1 MPNSKFNV
9 LYVDDEENNLIS
21 FRAAFR
27 REYQVYTALSADEGI
42 NILHQEKVPII
53 ITDQRMPG
61 ITGVQFLEKVIP
73 EFPDTVRMILTGYS
87 DIEAIIQAI
96 NTGRVFRY
104 ITKPWDETELKM
116 TIDNA
121 IALYQLQQNNKQL
134 IQQLNQKVAD
144 QQRTLDMFQKYVP
157 PEIVERVMSSKGE
170 SDIFEGEQRE
180 VSVLFCD
187 IRGFTKISS
196 KLAPREVGQLLNLFY
211 RIMSASISKYSGVV
225 NQYVGD
231 EIFAV
236 FGAPTPNPDHYNC
249 AVYCAIDMMHQLE
262 KLNAAISAFT
272 TDQIRIGIG
281 INTGEVVAG
290 NLGTEE
296 KIAYSITGDTVNMAK
311 RIEQLTQEKPNT
323 ILISDS
329 TYQRVPGLF
338 NVTSWSPVHV
348 KGKEAE
354 LAVHEVLGRK

>member
-1 MPNSKFNV
+1 MPNTRFNV

-27 REYQVYTALSADEGI
+27 RDYQVFTALSAEEGM
-42 NILHQEKVPII
+42 NILHQEQVPII

-121 IALYQLQQNNKQL
+121 INLYRLQQNNKQL

-144 QQRTLDMFQKYVP
+144 QQRTLDMFQRYVP
-157 PEIVERVMSSKGE
+157 AEVIERMMRSGSASE
-170 SDIFEGEQRE
+170 LFEGEQRE
-180 VSVLFCD
+180 VTVLFCD

-196 KLAPREVGQLLNLFY
+196 RLSPGEVVQVLNLFY
-211 RIMSASISKYSGVV
+211 RLMSSSISKYSGSV

-236 FGAPTPNPDHYNC
+236 FGAPTPNPDHFNC
-249 AVYCAIDMMHQLE
+249 AVFCAIDMIQQLD
-262 KLNAAISAFT
+262 KLNEMIASIT
-272 TDQIRIGIG
+272 GDPIRIGIG

-290 NLGTEE
+290 NLGTDE

-311 RIEQLTQEKPNT
+311 RIEQLTQDKPNT

-329 TYQRVPGLF
+329 TFQRVPNLF
-338 NVTSWSPVHV
+338 HVSTWAPVYV
-348 KGKEAE
+348 KGKETE
-354 LAVHEVLGRK
+354 LVVHEVLGRK

>member
-196 KLAPREVGQLLNLFY
+196 KLAPREVVQLLNLFY
-211 RIMSASISKYSGVV
+211 RSVYALPGAITSLGGFFSGIFFGIFNTFIQRRFNFLNPFFGRITYFFSGILYSFTGLMCQYFKNICFSHISYLFK
-225 NQYVGD
+225 
-231 EIFAV
+231 IF
-236 FGAPTPNPDHYNC
+236 F
-249 AVYCAIDMMHQLE
+249 
-262 KLNAAISAFT
+262 K
-272 TDQIRIGIG
+272 
-281 INTGEVVAG
+281 
-290 NLGTEE
+290 
-296 KIAYSITGDTVNMAK
+296 
-311 RIEQLTQEKPNT
+311 
-323 ILISDS
+323 
-329 TYQRVPGLF
+329 
-338 NVTSWSPVHV
+338 
-348 KGKEAE
+348 
-354 LAVHEVLGRK
+354 

>member
-1 MPNSKFNV
+1 MPDEKFNV

-27 REYQVYTALSADEGI
+27 RDYQIFTAISAEEGF
-42 NILHQEKVPII
+42 NVLHREKVPII

-73 EFPDTVRMILTGYS
+73 EFPDTVRMILTGFS

-96 NTGRVFRY
+96 NTGRIFRY

-116 TIDNA
+116 TIDNG
-121 IALYQLQQNNKQL
+121 IALYRLQQSNKQL
-134 IQQLNQKVAD
+134 IEQLNQKVAD
-144 QQRTLDMFQKYVP
+144 QQRTLEMFQKYVP
-157 PEIVERVMSSKGE
+157 PEIVQRMMSSTGAL
-170 SDIFEGEQRE
+170 DLFEGEQRE
-180 VSVLFCD
+180 VTVLFCD

-196 KLAPREVGQLLNLFY
+196 ALSPKEVVQMLNFFY
-211 RIMSASISKYSGVV
+211 RLMSASIVKYSGMV

-236 FGAPTPNPDHYNC
+236 FGAPAPNPDHFNC
-249 AVYCAIDMMHQLE
+249 AVFCALDMLQQLE
-262 KLNAAISAFT
+262 RLNASIRSFT
-272 TDQIRIGIG
+272 SETIRIGIG

-290 NLGTEE
+290 NLGTDE

-311 RIEQLTQEKPNT
+311 RIEQLTQDKPNT
-323 ILISDS
+323 ILISDA
-329 TYQRVPGLF
+329 TYRKAPTLF
-338 NVTSWSPVHV
+338 KVNSWQPVKV
-348 KGKEAE
+348 KGKDNE
-354 LAVHEVLGRK
+354 LQVHEVLGRT